1 MILPQNF
8 LRTAM
13 KNSVPKELH
22 PLISMLIDGTD
33 HTSKLS
39 QATLTCTQLTVS
51 NYEPGNTGTE
61 DKMTNHSQKR
71 ETSLVLYNALNLYG
85 RFRSKSI
92 ITNQFHM
99 GLSVFYLRILEI
111 TKQTA
116 DVMLHQ
122 FKDLIHQMV
131 CLQ

>member
-1 MILPQNF
+1 
-8 LRTAM
+8 M

-85 RFRSKSI
+85 RFRSKLI

-116 DVMLHQ
+116 DVMLHR

>member
-1 MILPQNF
+1 
-8 LRTAM
+8 
-13 KNSVPKELH
+13 
-22 PLISMLIDGTD
+22 MLIDGTD

-61 DKMTNHSQKR
+61 DNMTNHSQKR
-71 ETSLVLYNALNLYG
+71 ETSLVLCNALNLYG
-85 RFRSKSI
+85 RFRSKLI

-99 GLSVFYLRILEI
+99 GLFVLYLRILEI

-116 DVMLHQ
+116 DAMLHR